1 LILLVS
7 QAATFRQ
14 IHGHG
19 VRLLTMTR
27 ETGRMT

>member
-1 LILLVS
+1 MKPTARCVS

-14 IHGHG
+14 LHGHG

-27 ETGRMT
+27 ETG